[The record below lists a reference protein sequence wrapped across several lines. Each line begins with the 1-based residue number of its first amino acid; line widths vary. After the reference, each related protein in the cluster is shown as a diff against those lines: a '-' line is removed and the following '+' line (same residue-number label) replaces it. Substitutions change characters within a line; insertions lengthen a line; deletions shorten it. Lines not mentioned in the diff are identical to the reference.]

1 MRRLPVYL
9 LLDTSGSMS
18 GEPIEQVKNGLQML
32 VAGLRQDPYALET
45 AYLAVITFDSTAQ
58 EIVPLTELTD
68 FQPPVISARGSTSL
82 GAALA
87 LVADSASKNVAKTTT
102 TQKGDWRP
110 MVFIMTDGE
119 PNDDWQKGLARFNQ
133 EKWGVVVACAVDSA
147 DISVLK
153 QISGA
158 ENVVKL
164 DTSDSGSINAFF
176 KWVTA
181 SVSASSKSVEQA
193 GKEVTG
199 LGELPPPP
207 PEIKVVL

>member
-1 MRRLPVYL
+1 
-9 LLDTSGSMS
+9 MS

-45 AYLAVITFDSTAQ
+45 AYLAVITFDSAAQ
-58 EIVPLTELTD
+58 EVVPLTELTA
-68 FQPPVISARGSTSL
+68 FQPPPIAASGGTSL
-82 GAALA
+82 GAALS
-87 LVADSASKNVAKTTT
+87 LVADSAKKNVAKTTA

-110 MVFIMTDGE
+110 MVFIMTDGQ
-119 PNDDWQKGLARFNQ
+119 PTDDWQKGLTRFKQ

-147 DISVLK
+147 DTSVLK
-153 QISGA
+153 QIGGE

-181 SVSASSKSVEQA
+181 SVSVSSKSVEQA

-207 PEIKVVL
+207 PEIKVGVYVPD

>member
-1 MRRLPVYL
+1 
-9 LLDTSGSMS
+9 
-18 GEPIEQVKNGLQML
+18 
-32 VAGLRQDPYALET
+32 
-45 AYLAVITFDSTAQ
+45 
-58 EIVPLTELTD
+58 
-68 FQPPVISARGSTSL
+68 
-82 GAALA
+82 
-87 LVADSASKNVAKTTT
+87 
-102 TQKGDWRP
+102 

-119 PNDDWQKGLARFNQ
+119 PTDDWQKGLARFNQ

-147 DISVLK
+147 DISVLN

>member
-58 EIVPLTELTD
+58 EIVPLTELTA